1 MTSLKE
7 PAGLSL
13 AFPAP
18 IRLYPSPNCPRR
30 RDTLL
35 PWDVGALTSTGLG
48 LHDLQQ
54 ENNDGQQVGDIP
66 QDAEDVHGAGETPL
80 G

>member
-1 MTSLKE
+1 MGYHWPFQL
-7 PAGLSL
+7 PFWLHL
-13 AFPAP
+13 
-18 IRLYPSPNCPRR
+18 SPNCSLR